1 MKMPPSPTVTAVV
14 PHWNRRDLLAT
25 LLDNLAAQHRPF
37 DEVIVVDN
45 GSTDGSPDVARE
57 RGARVIR
64 LERNLGFAAAVNRGI
79 EASQSD
85 WIGILNNDVTL
96 APDWLEVLL
105 NAVTRQDTWFVTGKI
120 LSAQNPAIL
129 DGAFDEVSRGACA
142 ARCGAGKPDAS
153 IWNQTRDIR
162 FTPMTAAL
170 FRARL
175 FQLVGNLDE
184 VFGSYM
190 EDADFGIR
198 CALGD
203 YGGTYVPAAV
213 AFHQGSATLGKWSA
227 DSVWRVSRN
236 QVLLAAK
243 HFAGQPLLPIVIGQ
257 ALWGL
262 VALRH
267 GCGWAYLRGK
277 IAGWKDRRGFGPWDA
292 SRNSEKRLGAILEAS
307 ENEIIELGRAT
318 GLGSYWRA
326 YFWLLPR

>member
-14 PHWNRRDLLAT
+14 PHWNRRDLLAA
-25 LLDNLAAQHRPF
+25 LLDNFYAQHRRF
-37 DEVIVVDN
+37 DEIIVVDN
-45 GSTDGSPDVARE
+45 GSTDGSSDVARE
-57 RGARVIR
+57 RGARVIQ

-79 EASQSD
+79 EASQSE
-85 WIGILNNDVTL
+85 WIGIINNDVTL

-105 NAVTRQDTWFVTGKI
+105 SAASQEDAWFVTGKI
-120 LSAQNPAIL
+120 LSAGNPAIL
-129 DGAFDEVSRGACA
+129 DGAFDEISRGACA
-142 ARCGAGKPDAS
+142 ARCGAGKPDAA
-153 IWNQTRDIR
+153 IWNQPRNIR
-162 FTPMTAAL
+162 FAPMTAAL

-175 FQLVGNLDE
+175 FRLLGNLDE

-190 EDADFGIR
+190 EDVEFGLR
-198 CALGD
+198 CARDG
-203 YGGTYVPAAV
+203 YAGAYVPAAV

-257 ALWGL
+257 VLWGL

-267 GCGWAYLRGK
+267 GCGWAFLRGK
-277 IAGWKDRRGFGPWDA
+277 IAGWKDRRRFGPWDA
-292 SRNSEKRLGAILEAS
+292 SPNSRKRLGAILEAS
-307 ENEIIELGRAT
+307 ENEIVEVGRAT
-318 GLGSYWRA
+318 GWGSYWRA